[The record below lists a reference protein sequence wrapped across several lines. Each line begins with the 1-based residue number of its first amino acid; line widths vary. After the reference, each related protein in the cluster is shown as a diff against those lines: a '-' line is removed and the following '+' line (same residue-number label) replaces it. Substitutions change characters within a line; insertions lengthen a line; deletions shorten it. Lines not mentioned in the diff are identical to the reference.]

1 MIMPQMNF
9 PYTYYSN
16 PRNPRYLPQAAP
28 AFPPVPPDDPPDDPP
43 LGGLGGLFNRLRGRF
58 GPGRSLF
65 KDRLNL
71 GSLKNLGRD
80 IRGTRLWE
88 GGPSIGGAAT
98 AGMGLYQG
106 VNAAKN
112 LYDLANTSS
121 DINKSI
127 SDVRASALANPLVY
141 SYLDSGSAR
150 TLRQVQNGTF
160 SEGSGLKN
168 GLAGAAKGIPSA
180 LLATLIGGVAG
191 GVPGAVVNGLG
202 SLANSGIK
210 GASEGKAEAN
220 ERLQSLY
227 QQLLDA
233 ENRYRSE
240 SSGRMRERYFGNYY

>member
-1 MIMPQMNF
+1 MPRI
-9 PYTYYSN
+9 YTSHDGQTYLIGDDGSRTLIN
-16 PRNPRYLPQAAP
+16 PQLPSTELAERP
-28 AFPPVPPDDPPDDPP
+28 AQ
-43 LGGLGGLFNRLRGRF
+43 GITGLFSNLRNRF
-58 GPGRSLF
+58 GSGKSLF
-65 KDRLNL
+65 GDKLNL
-71 GSLKNLGRD
+71 GSLKNIGRD
-80 IRGTRLWE
+80 VRGTRLWE

-121 DINKSI
+121 DINKSM

-191 GVPGAVVNGLG
+191 GVPGAVINGLG